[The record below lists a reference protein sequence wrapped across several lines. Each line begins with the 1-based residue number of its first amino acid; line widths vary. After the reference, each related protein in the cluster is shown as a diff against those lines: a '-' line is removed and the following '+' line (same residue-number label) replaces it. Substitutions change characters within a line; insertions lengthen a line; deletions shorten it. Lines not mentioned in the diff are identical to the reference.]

1 MGRVWLCEE
10 VTAEHPFYL
19 EEEKVNLYSFE
30 ELCYYLYQNTG
41 VLEESFF
48 NERLCF
54 WLAQDVGQAEL
65 SRQLRQG
72 IEQERSGCWCM
83 EQILKA
89 GGFYSSEELK
99 QVLKTAER
107 MEQKT
112 PLERAKLRGDRL
124 LRAEKYRDAI
134 SEYRRILE
142 QAGSDDDPVPGLIW
156 HNMGT
161 AYVRQMLFAPAAEC
175 YETAYGISKREESRE
190 AYLLAL
196 ACRDGKTI
204 TGEADSLAE
213 ARQQLREL
221 KQAGNRA
228 GYEKQLERLL
238 QNFRSEYRKSE

>member
-142 QAGSDDDPVPGLIW
+142 QADSDDDPVPGLIW

-204 TGEADSLAE
+204 IGEADSLAE

>member
-1 MGRVWLCEE
+1 MSRVWLCEE
-10 VTAEHPFYL
+10 LTAEHPFFL

-30 ELCYYLYQNTG
+30 ELCYYLYRNTG

-54 WLAQDVGQAEL
+54 WLAQDVGQPEL
-65 SRQLRQG
+65 SDRLRRG

-124 LRAEKYRDAI
+124 LRAEKYRDAV
-134 SEYRRILE
+134 SEYRRIIG
-142 QAGSDDDPVPGLIW
+142 QADQDNDPVLGLIW

-175 YETAYGISKREESRE
+175 YETAYAISKREESRE
-190 AYLLAL
+190 SYLMAL
-196 ACRDGKTI
+196 ACRDGKEM
-204 TGEADSLAE
+204 TGEADSLTE
-213 ARQQLREL
+213 ARQKLTEQ

-228 GYEKQLERLL
+228 GYEKMIERLL
-238 QNFRSEYRKSE
+238 ENFRLEYRKSE

>member
-142 QAGSDDDPVPGLIW
+142 QADSDDDPVPGLIW

-196 ACRDGKTI
+196 ACRDGKAI

-238 QNFRSEYRKSE
+238 QNFRLEYRKSE